1 MKGAGSM
8 RGVILAGVAATM
20 LSGDAWAQNRDKAWE
35 VTPEIGWVRYG
46 APHLG
51 DGTTVVT
58 LPAVPPST
66 PPRREVSVVTSE
78 IDDSP
83 SYAFRFG
90 YHWSRKQ
97 MIEFG
102 FSGTATE
109 GVFHNHKTVYD
120 TTTPP
125 PPPPFNPVVSDVV
138 KSENVSIDLIVGHA
152 NYVYNFF
159 MHHRGKVVGFVTG
172 GVGLVN
178 TSIFGQTA
186 EPDLQ
191 PILDSL
197 VGDENAF
204 MFNYGAGIR
213 FFGSEK
219 VGFRIDVR
227 QVRYD
232 SSSRTQQD
240 HIEAGIALTLV
251 LGGA

>member
-1 MKGAGSM
+1 MKGAGGM
-8 RGVILAGVAATM
+8 RGVILGCVAAAM
-20 LSGDAWAQNRDKAWE
+20 LSGQAWAQNRDKAWE
-35 VTPEIGWVRYG
+35 VTPQIGWVSFG

-58 LPAVPPST
+58 RLT
-66 PPRREVSVVTSE
+66 PPRREVSVVTSD

-90 YHWSRKQ
+90 YHWSKKQ

-109 GVFHNHKTVYD
+109 GVFHDHKTVYD
-120 TTTPP
+120 TTAPP
-125 PPPPFNPVVSDVV
+125 SGPPLSDVV
-138 KSENVSIDLIVGHA
+138 KSENVSIDFIVGHA

-186 EPDLQ
+186 DPDLQ
-191 PILDSL
+191 PILDGL

-204 MFNYGAGIR
+204 MFDYGAGIR

-232 SSSRTQQD
+232 SSTRTQQD
-240 HIEAGIALTLV
+240 HLEAGMALTLV

>member
-8 RGVILAGVAATM
+8 RGVILACVAAAM
-20 LSGDAWAQNRDKAWE
+20 LAGQAWAQNRDKAWE
-35 VTPEIGWVRYG
+35 VTPEIGWVRFG
-46 APHLG
+46 APGLG

-58 LPAVPPST
+58 LTT
-66 PPRREVSVVTSE
+66 PPRREVSVVTSD

-90 YHWSRKQ
+90 YHWSKKQ

-109 GVFHNHKTVYD
+109 GVFHDHKTVYD
-120 TTTPP
+120 TTLPLPDT
-125 PPPPFNPVVSDVV
+125 VISDDF

-186 EPDLQ
+186 DPDLQ

-219 VGFRIDVR
+219 MGFRIDVR

-232 SSSRTQQD
+232 SSSRAQQD

>member
-1 MKGAGSM
+1 MKGAGSR
-8 RGVILAGVAATM
+8 RGVILAGVAAAM
-20 LSGDAWAQNRDKAWE
+20 LAGQAWAQNRDKAWE
-35 VTPEIGWVRYG
+35 VTPEIGWIRYG
-46 APHLG
+46 APRLG

-102 FSGTATE
+102 FSGTATA
-109 GVFHNHKTVYD
+109 GVFHHHKTVYD

-125 PPPPFNPVVSDVV
+125 GTVLGTPVV

>member
-1 MKGAGSM
+1 M
-8 RGVILAGVAATM
+8 RRTIVFRGFLLAFMAAV
-20 LSGDAWAQNRDKAWE
+20 LSGHAWAQNRDKAWE
-35 VTPEIGWVRYG
+35 VTPELGWIQFG
-46 APHLG
+46 SPHLG
-51 DGTTVVT
+51 DGTTVV
-58 LPAVPPST
+58 LAPLAI
-66 PPRREVSVVTSE
+66 PPRREVTVVTSD
-78 IDDSP
+78 IDDSL
-83 SYAFRFG
+83 SYGFRFG
-90 YHWSRKQ
+90 YHWTKSQ

-102 FSGTATE
+102 FSGTATD
-109 GVFHNHKTVYD
+109 GVFQAHKTVFD
-120 TTTPP
+120 TTDPP
-125 PPPPFNPVVSDVV
+125 PDTVTSDVT

-172 GVGLVN
+172 GIGIVN

-186 EPDLQ
+186 DPDLQ
-191 PILDSL
+191 PILDGL
-197 VGDENAF
+197 VGDENSL

-219 VGFRIDVR
+219 AGLRFDIR

-240 HIEAGIALTLV
+240 HLEAGIALTLV

>member
-1 MKGAGSM
+1 M
-8 RGVILAGVAATM
+8 RGAIVFKGMLLAFVAVAVQW
-20 LSGDAWAQNRDKAWE
+20 GPAWAQNRDKAWE
-35 VTPEIGWVRYG
+35 VTPELGWVRFG

-51 DGTTVVT
+51 DGTRVVIVT
-58 LPAVPPST
+58 TSI
-66 PPRREVSVVTSE
+66 PPRREVMVVASD

-83 SYAFRFG
+83 SYGFRFG
-90 YHWSRKQ
+90 YHWTKKH

-102 FSGTATE
+102 FSGTATD
-109 GVFHNHKTVYD
+109 GVFHEQKTVYD
-120 TTTPP
+120 TTDPP
-125 PPPPFNPVVSDVV
+125 PDTLISDVS

-186 EPDLQ
+186 DPDLQ
-191 PILDSL
+191 PVLDGL
-197 VGDENAF
+197 VGDENSI
-204 MFNYGAGIR
+204 MINYGAGIR

-219 VGFRIDVR
+219 AGIRFDIR

-232 SSSRTQQD
+232 SSSRSRQD

>member
-1 MKGAGSM
+1 M
-8 RGVILAGVAATM
+8 RRTIVFRGLLLAFMAAV
-20 LSGDAWAQNRDKAWE
+20 LSGHAWAQNRDKAWE
-35 VTPEIGWVRYG
+35 VAPELGWIKFG
-46 APHLG
+46 SPHLG
-51 DGTTVVT
+51 DGTTVV
-58 LPAVPPST
+58 LVPLAT
-66 PPRREVSVVTSE
+66 PPRREVTVVTSD
-78 IDDSP
+78 IDDSM
-83 SYAFRFG
+83 SYGFRFG
-90 YHWSRKQ
+90 YHWTKNH
-97 MIEFG
+97 MVEFG
-102 FSGTATE
+102 FSGTATD
-109 GVFHNHKTVYD
+109 GVFHAHRTVYE
-120 TTTPP
+120 PP
-125 PPPPFNPVVSDVV
+125 PDTVTSDTR

-172 GVGLVN
+172 GIGIVN

-186 EPDLQ
+186 DPELQ
-191 PILDSL
+191 PILDQL
-197 VGDENAF
+197 VGDENSL

-219 VGFRIDVR
+219 AGLRFDIR